1 MSSRRVLPDVS
12 HPDFAPFWQG
22 CAEHRLVMPRCGNGH
37 VVWPPR
43 PTCPLCTELV
53 AGWAEVSRTGRLYSW
68 TVVHRTRLR
77 GYVERT
83 PYVVGIVAL
92 DSAQPVRMVGRCELD
107 PADLAEGLELTVD
120 FEDAG
125 RQLSLPFWRAR
136 AAGVANGQ

>member
-1 MSSRRVLPDVS
+1 MTVRRVLPDVS

-43 PTCPLCTELV
+43 PACPLCTELV
-53 AGWAEVSRTGRLYSW
+53 AGWAGVAGTGRLYSW

-77 GYVERT
+77 WYADRT
-83 PYVVGIVAL
+83 PYVVGIVEL
-92 DSAQPVRMVGRCELD
+92 DHTQPIRMVGRCEIEQPVD
-107 PADLAEGLELTVD
+107 GMELIVD

-125 RQLSLPFWRAR
+125 RQLNLPFWRVR
-136 AAGVANGQ
+136 PGVAHGR